1 MSLSMAITGG
11 LLGISSPPEYLHFR
25 QEDVGLRAR
34 SNRAS
39 QWKRTTSVVLP
50 VRAAAA
56 GSGAVPLP
64 DSKPTPDASDHF
76 SRLMGSQAPPT
87 LSDLV
92 WPSAGGFL
100 AMAAMG
106 YMDSW
111 LAPRGLSFT
120 LGSFAAVC
128 TLLFAAPKSPVSQ
141 KYNVVVSHLGC
152 AAVGVVALAV
162 FGPGWVARAWALAA
176 CIAFMQYTGSLHPP
190 AAGLPLIMIDAPK
203 FHQLRWWYVLFP
215 GVVGCLFLFLVQE
228 AVQWLRENWK
238 F

>member
-11 LLGISSPPEYLHFR
+11 LLGSGLAPAQLSQLR
-25 QEDVGLRAR
+25 NGVGMRTSGMALRR
-34 SNRAS
+34 
-39 QWKRTTSVVLP
+39 P
-50 VRAAAA
+50 FCVRAAAA
-56 GSGAVPLP
+56 SSGAVPNP
-64 DSKPTPDASDHF
+64 ESKPALGHLFD
-76 SRLMGSQAPPT
+76 RLNGSQAPPT
-87 LSDLV
+87 LSDIV
-92 WPSAGGFL
+92 WPSAGGFV

-106 YMDSW
+106 YVDSV
-111 LAPRGLSFT
+111 LAPKGLSFT

-128 TLLFAAPKSPVSQ
+128 TLLFALPKSPVSQ

-162 FGPGWVARAWALAA
+162 FGPGWVARAVALSA
-176 CIAFMQYTGSLHPP
+176 CIAFMQFTGSLHPP

-215 GVVGCLFLFLVQE
+215 GVVGCLFLFLLQE
-228 AVQWLRENWK
+228 AVQWLKENWK